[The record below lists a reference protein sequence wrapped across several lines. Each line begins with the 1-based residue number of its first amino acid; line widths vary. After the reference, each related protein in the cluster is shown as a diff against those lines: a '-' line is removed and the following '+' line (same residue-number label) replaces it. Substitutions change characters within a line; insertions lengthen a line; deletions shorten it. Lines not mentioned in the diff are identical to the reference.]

1 MSAYRGEQKNRGKR
15 RMTQMSKKA
24 AIAGLFVSTFMLGT
38 GFDAVKSSAH
48 ADLVLSVG
56 YYDLA
61 PPNSGNTNA
70 LPTPWYGSPNTAFD
84 GSVSAATAG
93 DPDES
98 AILLQNTGASAVS
111 LSAISI
117 TYGGNTYTP
126 WNTYLTQTIAAG
138 SAVIFSGTNSFGFD
152 GSDSGVTDATIAYT
166 VDGAYYIAN
175 DTNSILFGYPAFDET
190 ESFTQIACNGACGSP
205 AGTSTVPEPT
215 SLAVLAVALFG
226 VAMSVRRRHG
236 QDGTG

>member
-1 MSAYRGEQKNRGKR
+1 
-15 RMTQMSKKA
+15 MTQISKKA
-24 AIAGLFVSTFMLGT
+24 VIAGVFLSTLILGN
-38 GFDAVKSSAH
+38 GFDAVRSSAH

-70 LPTPWYGSPNTAFD
+70 LPTPWYGSPNIAFD
-84 GSVSAATAG
+84 GSAGAATSG

-126 WNTYLTQTIAAG
+126 WDSYLTQTIAAG
-138 SAVIFSGTNSFGFD
+138 SGVIFSGTNGFGFD

-166 VDGAYYIAN
+166 VDGASYSAT
-175 DTNSILFGYPAFDET
+175 DTNSILFGYPAYDET
-190 ESFTQIACNGACGSP
+190 EPFTQIACNGACGSSDGP
-205 AGTSTVPEPT
+205 STVPEPT

-226 VAMSVRRRHG
+226 VAISTRRRHSQNG
-236 QDGTG
+236 IG